1 MKYTWIWC
9 LCNFILIICLIFLIH
24 INIDFQ
30 NKAIKEVQDMRIEL
44 DAYKNCKSDTII
56 VTINNQFD
64 IPKNINV
71 TYKCK

>member
-9 LCNFILIICLIFLIH
+9 LCNFILIICLIFLID
-24 INIDFQ
+24 INIGFQ

-44 DAYKNCKSDTII
+44 DAYKNCKLDTI
-56 VTINNQFD
+56 VVNVNNQFD

>member
-9 LCNFILIICLIFLIH
+9 LCNFILIIFLMLLIH
-24 INIDFQ
+24 INIDIQ

-44 DAYKNCKSDTII
+44 DAYKNCKLDTVII
-56 VTINNQFD
+56 NINNQFD

>member
-9 LCNFILIICLIFLIH
+9 LCNFILIICLMLLIH

-44 DAYKNCKSDTII
+44 DAYKNCKSDTI
-56 VTINNQFD
+56 VVNVNNQFD
-64 IPKNINV
+64 IPKNINIA
-71 TYKCK
+71 YKCK

>member
-9 LCNFILIICLIFLIH
+9 LCNFILIIYLMLLIH
-24 INIDFQ
+24 INIDVQ
-30 NKAIKEVQDMRIEL
+30 NRAIKEVQDMRIEL
-44 DAYKNCKSDTII
+44 DAYKNCKLDTVI
-56 VTINNQFD
+56 VNVNNQFD